1 MRWKPGILRAEATLS
16 RIGAPGLLVLV
27 IIAIGTLIV
36 PLDTSVNIA
45 FPAITAR
52 FDLGR
57 TGIQWVVICYVLTYG
72 SLMLGIGRLGD
83 IFGYLR
89 VFRLGLAWSILA
101 FILCATAENYAWLLA
116 ARIMQGIGA
125 ALVIGCGPALATSHF
140 TEDLRPRIL
149 GFYAFG

>member
-1 MRWKPGILRAEATLS
+1 LRAEGTLS
-16 RIGAPGLLVLV
+16 RIGAPGILVLV
-27 IIAIGTLIV
+27 IIAIGTMIV

-45 FPAITAR
+45 FPAITER
-52 FDLGR
+52 FGLGR

-101 FILCATAENYAWLLA
+101 FIL
-116 ARIMQGIGA
+116 
-125 ALVIGCGPALATSHF
+125 
-140 TEDLRPRIL
+140 
-149 GFYAFG
+149 

>member
-1 MRWKPGILRAEATLS
+1 LRADSPLS
-16 RIGAPGLLVLV
+16 RITAHGVAILI

-45 FPAITAR
+45 FPAITER
-52 FDLGR
+52 FGLGR

-101 FILCATAENYAWLLA
+101 FIFCAAAEN
-116 ARIMQGIGA
+116 
-125 ALVIGCGPALATSHF
+125 
-140 TEDLRPRIL
+140 
-149 GFYAFG
+149 